1 MCSEDKGIVNSDN
14 YTSRQ
19 ELFDAAG
26 QIAIAQSK
34 AQGLSITYAYGDKII
49 EESPEGEKVV
59 IGVAPPKVRVNHKR
73 IRLK

>member
-34 AQGLSITYAYGDKII
+34 AQGLSI
-49 EESPEGEKVV
+49 
-59 IGVAPPKVRVNHKR
+59 
-73 IRLK
+73 